1 VGSSPTSPNIN
12 TMFFVYILRS
22 LKNGKS
28 YVGVTGKEPQTRL
41 GEHNIHSNKWTTQNG
56 PFKLVYYESYYCKT
70 DALHREYFFKSG
82 IGKKLKEIIIKYY
95 I

>member
-1 VGSSPTSPNIN
+1 
-12 TMFFVYILRS
+12 MFFVYILKS

-28 YVGVTGKEPQTRL
+28 YVGMTGKLPQTRL
-41 GEHNIHSNKWTTQNG
+41 EEHNIHSNAWTTQNG

-70 DALHREYFFKSG
+70 DALHRESFFKSG
-82 IGKKLKEIIIKYY
+82 VGKKLKGVILGYY